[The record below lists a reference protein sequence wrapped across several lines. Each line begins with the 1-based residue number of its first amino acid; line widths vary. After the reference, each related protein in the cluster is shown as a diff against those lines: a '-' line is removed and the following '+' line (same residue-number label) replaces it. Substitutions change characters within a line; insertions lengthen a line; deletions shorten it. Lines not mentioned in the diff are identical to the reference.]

1 VLVELVP
8 GFRRGLEFSFWVRS
22 VRQRM
27 ATAVAEAAM
36 PIRTRVY
43 PYWVKRMPAAAVAPA
58 LTREFAN
65 MVVAAAVLRSAS
77 GVSFMRRL

>member
-1 VLVELVP
+1 VLR
-8 GFRRGLEFSFWVRS
+8 FFISVRS
-22 VRQRM
+22 ERQRT
-27 ATAVAEAAM
+27 ATAAAEAAM
-36 PIRTRVY
+36 PTRTRVY
-43 PYWVKRMPAAAVAPA
+43 PYWVKRIPAAAVAAA